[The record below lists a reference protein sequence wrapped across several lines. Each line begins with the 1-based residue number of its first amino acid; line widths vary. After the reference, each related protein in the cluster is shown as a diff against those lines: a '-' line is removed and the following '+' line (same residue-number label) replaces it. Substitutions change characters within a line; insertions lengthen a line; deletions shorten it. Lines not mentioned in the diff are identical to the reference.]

1 MSHEID
7 DEYEEELDWAES
19 ENMMEES
26 TTLDLVN
33 KSVVEPNLFNTMNWI
48 NNVHERIKDPTA
60 MLLSTK
66 LAISS
71 EVISHYRGK
80 GFDTDSNTLGLEQ
93 IEQLNHQFSKLEHQ
107 FSKMGS
113 RVDHSLPYKEHFRL
127 NNPLELFLF
136 EMSCGSYPPPE
147 ILMMLVKCFNLYF
160 LAEGTLSLEDVF
172 FGKVVK
178 RAGNFSMRKARSDN
192 FKEFHYQVIREKQS
206 REYSSKNF
214 NLEEFAL
221 SFLRMSKENE
231 TDRPVIN
238 VTEDNI
244 ESFIVAYYRWK
255 KRNLNKQKSAI
266 DIEEIK
272 SEVVSV
278 LVALGYT
285 QQKAKQTVLEIFDS
299 KLSLEENVRNAL
311 GSLF

>member
-1 MSHEID
+1 MNHDNHE
-7 DEYEEELDWAES
+7 EYEEELDWAEDQNS
-19 ENMMEES
+19 MEES
-26 TTLDLVN
+26 TILELID
-33 KSVVEPNLFNTMNWI
+33 KIGMEPNIFNTMDWI
-48 NNVHERIKDPTA
+48 NNVYERIQDPTTE
-60 MLLSTK
+60 LLSES
-66 LAISS
+66 LANLSYVYPRYIGKDFETELTNIGLDEIS
-71 EVISHYRGK
+71 
-80 GFDTDSNTLGLEQ
+80 NLEKQFQQ
-93 IEQLNHQFSKLEHQ
+93 IGGRIKEL
-107 FSKMGS
+107 
-113 RVDHSLPYKEHFRL
+113 LPYEKHFRMDS
-127 NNPLELFLF
+127 PLDMFLF
-136 EMSCGSYPPPE
+136 QISNGCYPPPE
-147 ILMMLVKCFNLYF
+147 LLLMLAKCFNLYF
-160 LAEGTLSLEDVF
+160 LAEGTLPLEDVF
-172 FGKVVK
+172 FGKAVK

-192 FKEFHYQVIREKQS
+192 FKEFHYQVVREKQS